1 MAIDEAEVRRI
12 ARLAHLEYPR
22 VRDREGSWVE
32 PDEHL
37 IDDATLRKLAA
48 DITQILEH
56 VKALSE
62 VDVSNVEPT
71 SHGVPLPPLFRE
83 DEPETERIDPER
95 LLEGAP
101 ARSGGAVSV
110 PKIVE

>member
-22 VRDREGSWVE
+22 VKDRTGAWVE

-37 IDDATLRKLAA
+37 IDAETLRKLAS
-48 DITQILEH
+48 DINQILEH
-56 VKALSE
+56 VKQLE
-62 VDVSNVEPT
+62 QVDVSNIEPT
-71 SHGVPLPPLFRE
+71 SHGVPLPPLFRA
-83 DEPETERIDPER
+83 DEAHEGIDPEK

-101 ARSGGAVSV
+101 ARAGEQVSV

>member
-22 VRDREGSWVE
+22 VRDRDGRWVE
-32 PDEHL
+32 PEEHL
-37 IDDATLRKLAA
+37 IDDATLKKLAA
-48 DITQILEH
+48 DVTQILEH
-56 VKALSE
+56 VKELE
-62 VDVSNVEPT
+62 QLDVSSVEPT
-71 SHGVPLPPLFRE
+71 SHGVPLPPLMRP
-83 DEPETERIDPER
+83 DEAEEGIDPER

-101 ARSGGAVSV
+101 ARAGDAVSV

>member
-22 VRDREGSWVE
+22 VRDRDGRWVE

-37 IDDATLRKLAA
+37 IDDETLRRLAA

-56 VKALSE
+56 VKELE
-62 VDVSNVEPT
+62 RVDVSSIDPT
-71 SHGVPLPPLFRE
+71 SHGVPLPPLMRA
-83 DEPETERIDPER
+83 DEPEEGIDPER
-95 LLEGAP
+95 LLEGVPSRA
-101 ARSGGAVSV
+101 GDAVSV

>member
-1 MAIDEAEVRRI
+1 MAIDGKEVRRI

-22 VRDREGSWVE
+22 LKDREGRWVE
-32 PDEHL
+32 PDDHL
-37 IDDATLRKLAA
+37 IDDATLDKLAA

-56 VKALSE
+56 VRELES
-62 VDVSNVEPT
+62 VDVEGIEPT
-71 SHGVPLPPLFRE
+71 SHGVPLLPRLRE
-83 DEPETERIDPER
+83 DEPHPGTDPEK

-101 ARSGGAVSV
+101 SRTGDAVSV